1 MGIKV
6 NLDDCIGCGVCFEL
20 CPQNFKL
27 DEDEGKC
34 MVISNEV
41 NSSAKEAA
49 DSCPISA
56 ITID

>member
-6 NLDDCIGCGVCFEL
+6 NLDDCIGCGLCSEL

-34 MVISNEV
+34 MVIDQEV
-41 NSSAKEAA
+41 SSLAKEAA
-49 DSCPISA
+49 DSCPVSA